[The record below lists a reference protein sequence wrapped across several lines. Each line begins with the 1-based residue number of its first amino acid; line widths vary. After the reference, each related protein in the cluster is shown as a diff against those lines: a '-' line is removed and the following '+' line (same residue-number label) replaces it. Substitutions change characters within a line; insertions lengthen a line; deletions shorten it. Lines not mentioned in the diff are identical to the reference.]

1 MKNKE
6 NQNHYK
12 LLEINIDA
20 LNEGLELLVLLT
32 DKHYSQGFK
41 PAFQS
46 TIGAHFRH
54 ILEHYRCFLK
64 QIDRGVFCYDER
76 ERDQS
81 LEQDRNYAITTI
93 KSLLL
98 GLQNF
103 ELKAFSEKYTI
114 NDQQVDEQVSTNLE
128 RELLFLQSHS
138 VHHYAIIAAMTRLIG
153 EHPADEFGVAFA
165 TRSFNEEQAFIES
178 NKDEDF
184 ICAQ

>member
-1 MKNKE
+1 MQNKE
-6 NQNHYK
+6 NQHHLK
-12 LLEINIDA
+12 LLEINISV
-20 LNEGLELLVLLT
+20 LSEGLDLLELLT
-32 DKHYSQGFK
+32 DKHYLQGFK

-54 ILEHYRCFLK
+54 ILEHYRCLLK
-64 QIDRGVFCYDER
+64 QIECGVFCYDER

-81 LEQDRNYAITTI
+81 LEQDRVYAIKTI

-103 ELKAFSEKYTI
+103 ELNAFSQNYTI
-114 NDQQVDEQVSTNLE
+114 KDQQIYETVSTNLE

-153 EHPADEFGVAFA
+153 ERPAESFGVAFA
-165 TRSFNEEQAFIES
+165 TRTFNEEQAYLES
-178 NKDEDF
+178 KKDVDVV
-184 ICAQ
+184 CAQ